1 MEVFHNERVQGR
13 ASLSRTLTFFFRAA
27 PAVGLAQ
34 LASEASIRAWLTLVR
49 APLRPAVLVTSDEG
63 RSPSP
68 PDSCSDPTDL
78 PLRQPEPSGQLL
90 HDRASGGPGRSCG
103 VLEADVRVPLPDVL
117 ERPPASVAVVPFDDP
132 SPLCFG
138 TVIVGLESR
147 PRVSAPG
154 PRGDGLCPEVTVE
167 NTGIGGI
174 TVRLSGM
181 ADSQTATDN
190 NGQYAFT
197 GLRAGTYAVE
207 ISGFDMD
214 EVGFGSVSSSA
225 TVGVGESK
233 IISFDGTYL
242 RTAGIMGQVSV
253 EGVGLP
259 NVTVTMTGEGEDE
272 TDVTDA
278 GGLYGFSK
286 LKAGSYSVA
295 ISGFDPD
302 EVEFTSTSMNVTVAL
317 GETAN
322 VPFDGTLLRTSGISG
337 RVSVEGMGLD
347 DVEVVLA
354 GAAEATVMTSGGG
367 QYAFAG
373 LAEGTY
379 VVSMMNPNE
388 TAYAFETTSA
398 TIELGDAE
406 SNITNFDGTH
416 TRTASVSGM
425 AYIDEAPADGMYT
438 ANEPMLPH
446 AGIPV
451 ALQGPGVNDVMVTMT
466 DSTGAYMFSNLM
478 AGSYRA
484 LVNMTPEV
492 AAVITAAGFAYKGDL
507 TGEVVSV
514 DAGGSASVHLPFG
527 ITTQTIAVGARM
539 GYGEHLGV
547 PVAGVEL
554 AVYANA
560 NMTGMLGEGTTNEM
574 GHATIDFARAM
585 NTGPGGNDNL
595 VFVNVKATGHDDL
608 SVSDNDVIEVS
619 YPATARTH
627 AAPAAVTLV
636 NTRANFQF
644 WVKNN
649 ETARGGDMGLGGWA
663 TEVTMGMDTV
673 PLMVV
678 NAKGDTVNATMPT
691 DTAMASRGRAGLSY
705 SIDPAML
712 KDGPA
717 TFTVVVQDDQ
727 SGEMYEQSDAL
738 VHMHNAL
745 AHPDMNDL
753 GPIRI
758 TWTTQTLTVGVY
770 REVDD
775 EPGFTDYRAPMG
787 GDQRPDAAVAAE
799 MAVQLL
805 TRDTRNR
812 LRAYE
817 YDHDGKPTTDDISS
831 MAIGKTGMASFPHL
845 PADEEFTVRL
855 HVRSDRMLVGETDS
869 GDMETFGDDLDIGMS
884 TGSFG
889 EASGA
894 GPEVKLCSVSTDAK
908 KCATWGYQWTTGSV
922 SGSVA
927 GPGGA
932 SVSLAAET
940 DADDRVTK
948 TGANS
953 KKASFRKFSISDI
966 QDGEYTLTT
975 PNTADNSFGP
985 KGGHDL
991 EIYHDEDEDDEDDD
1005 TEYVGT
1011 AWSMTNANFTATNL
1025 RQSIKG
1031 FVANDGGDGRAR
1043 GNEAMSDVEVNLL
1056 AIAKDGVS
1064 KNKKD
1069 TTFTTEATVTTNEDG
1084 FYEFNNLAAGGKYF
1098 VEVPAGDDYM
1108 GLRDIEDGLNNKSA
1122 QVQPDEYP
1130 AMKEPFAL
1138 PSWNHATNEAAKAT
1152 PTVKARAP
1160 STVSATLQNFALVY
1174 TDNNVSGSVTNL
1186 SGSDDGDITV
1196 ELAHCEAYST
1206 SDGCEWGDIVKMET
1220 NSKGSYEFADL
1231 MEGYY
1236 EVWFTGGGLAAANV
1250 DDKGKADD
1258 DGDTSGAMS
1267 HTTSV
1272 MGRDDY
1278 STGNNFIIYSKRA
1291 GTADILTSLVV
1302 MEVDADGDSTD
1313 HADGVAIP
1321 SQSSDG
1327 QDAVDLGGPEIDWA
1341 SLGVAIE
1348 TKRSSGASVSVGLT
1362 KAVSGH
1368 SASNLPFNATGS
1380 RKNQSLA
1387 TEITV
1392 TVTAANGY
1400 NDHDYSFSVSRA
1412 NPVGNSLAAGDFD
1425 VEDPADARVAHAF
1438 GRVDQFTVNVAE
1450 AATDMTFTVTLED
1463 IDKQD
1468 LVVELGGKE
1477 QDPASRED
1485 DDDDNELRYEVEL
1498 STGANTID
1506 MMVTSE
1512 DGEDREHQLVVRRD
1526 ARSDDATLKAL
1537 RLSAGTLSP
1546 AFNAGTTSYTAS
1558 VGNAVTSVT
1567 VTATANHDN
1576 ASVAYSPANPVTLGV
1591 GVTSITVTVTAEDG
1605 TTGDYTVKV
1614 TRDAPGVSSDAKLG
1628 ALILSEGAL
1637 SPAFDPAMLEYTA
1650 SVGNDVDEV
1659 TVTATANHTSASV
1672 AQVPPNPV
1680 TLPVGATEITVT
1692 VTAEA
1697 GNTQDYI
1704 VTVTRDA
1711 VGTSSDANLGTLSLS
1726 AGTLNP
1732 TFDMATTSY
1741 TASVANDVD
1750 EVTVTATASH
1760 SSASVAQEPDNPVD
1774 LVAGVAKTITLTVTA
1789 GDGTTKDYTVTV
1801 TRAVGGVGSS
1811 DADLSD
1817 LSLSRGSLNPTF
1829 DAATTSYTASVGNTV
1844 EEVTV
1849 TATKS
1854 HADASVA
1861 QSPDEPGRSFSGRQ
1875 PDHGDGHRRGR
1886 NHQGVYRHG
1895 DAGGGTDHAGGARL
1909 D

>member
-1 MEVFHNERVQGR
+1 MTALFCRNP
-13 ASLSRTLTFFFRAA
+13 T
-27 PAVGLAQ
+27 
-34 LASEASIRAWLTLVR
+34 
-49 APLRPAVLVTSDEG
+49 TSD
-63 RSPSP
+63 
-68 PDSCSDPTDL
+68 
-78 PLRQPEPSGQLL
+78 
-90 HDRASGGPGRSCG
+90 A
-103 VLEADVRVPLPDVL
+103 
-117 ERPPASVAVVPFDDP
+117 
-132 SPLCFG
+132 G
-138 TVIVGLESR
+138 T
-147 PRVSAPG
+147 
-154 PRGDGLCPEVTVE
+154 VTVE
-167 NTGIGGI
+167 NMGLGGV

-181 ADSQTATDN
+181 ADAQTATDN

-197 GLRAGTYAVE
+197 GLRAGTYSVE
-207 ISGFDMD
+207 ISGFDSD
-214 EVGFGSVSSSA
+214 EVGFGSISSSA

-286 LKAGSYSVA
+286 LKAGTYSIA
-295 ISGFDPD
+295 ISGYDPD
-302 EVEFTSTSMNVTVAL
+302 QVEFASTSESVTVAL

-322 VPFDGTLLRTSGISG
+322 IPFEGTLLRTSGISG
-337 RVSVEGMGLD
+337 RVSVEGTGLD
-347 DVEVVLA
+347 GVEVVLA
-354 GAAEATVMTSGGG
+354 GAAEATAMTSGGG

-379 VVSMMNPNE
+379 VVSMTNPNE
-388 TAYAFETTSA
+388 TAYAFEAMSA

-416 TRTASVSGM
+416 TRTASVSGV
-425 AYIDEAPADGMYT
+425 AYIDEAPADKMYT

-451 ALQGPGVNDVMVTMT
+451 ALQGPGVNDVMLTMT

-484 LVNMTPEV
+484 LVNMTEEV
-492 AAVITAAGFAYKGDL
+492 AAAITAAGFAYKGDL

-547 PVAGVEL
+547 AVAGVEL

-595 VFVNVKATGHDDL
+595 VFVNVKASGHDDL

-619 YPATARTH
+619 YPATARAH

-649 ETARGGDMGLGGWA
+649 ADARGGDMGLGGWA
-663 TEVTMGMDTV
+663 TDITMGMDTV

-705 SIDPAML
+705 VIDPATL

-727 SGEMYEQSDAL
+727 SSEMYELSDAL

-745 AHPDMNDL
+745 AHPAMNTMEMNDL
-753 GPIRI
+753 GPIYV

-787 GDQRPDAAVAAE
+787 GDQRPDTAVAAE

-889 EASGA
+889 EMSGA

-953 KKASFRKFSISDI
+953 KKAGFRKFSISDI

-975 PNTADNSFGP
+975 PNTGDNKFGP
-985 KGGHDL
+985 KDGHDL

-1043 GNEAMSDVEVNLL
+1043 GNESMSDVEVNLL

-1130 AMKEPFAL
+1130 AMKEPFDL
-1138 PSWNHATNEAAKAT
+1138 PSWNHATNEAADAT

-1196 ELAHCEAYST
+1196 ELAHCEAYSK

-1258 DGDTSGAMS
+1258 DGDTSGATS
-1267 HTTSV
+1267 HTASV

-1362 KAVSGH
+1362 KAVPRH
-1368 SASNLPFNATGS
+1368 SASNLPFNVTGS
-1380 RKNQSLA
+1380 GENQSLA

-1438 GRVDQFTVNVAE
+1438 GRVDRFTVNVAE

-1468 LVVELGGKE
+1468 LVVEFGGKE

-1537 RLSAGTLSP
+1537 SLSAGTLSP
-1546 AFNAGTTSYTAS
+1546 AFNAGTASYTAS
-1558 VGNAVTSVT
+1558 VGNAIDEVT
-1567 VTATANHDN
+1567 VTATANDAD
-1576 ASVAYSPANPVTLGV
+1576 ASVTQSPANPVDLDV
-1591 GVTSITVTVTAEDG
+1591 GATEITVTVTAEDG
-1605 TTGDYTVKV
+1605 STGDYTVTV

-1628 ALILSEGAL
+1628 ALSLSEGAL
-1637 SPAFDPAMLEYTA
+1637 SPAFDPAMLKYTA
-1650 SVGNDVDEV
+1650 SVGNAVSSV
-1659 TVTATANHTSASV
+1659 MVTATANHSSASV
-1672 AQVPPNPV
+1672 AQVPANPV
-1680 TLPVGATEITVT
+1680 PLAVTGA
-1692 VTAEA
+1692 
-1697 GNTQDYI
+1697 
-1704 VTVTRDA
+1704 
-1711 VGTSSDANLGTLSLS
+1711 
-1726 AGTLNP
+1726 NP
-1732 TFDMATTSY
+1732 
-1741 TASVANDVD
+1741 
-1750 EVTVTATASH
+1750 
-1760 SSASVAQEPDNPVD
+1760 
-1774 LVAGVAKTITLTVTA
+1774 I
-1789 GDGTTKDYTVTV
+1789 
-1801 TRAVGGVGSS
+1801 
-1811 DADLSD
+1811 
-1817 LSLSRGSLNPTF
+1817 
-1829 DAATTSYTASVGNTV
+1829 
-1844 EEVTV
+1844 
-1849 TATKS
+1849 
-1854 HADASVA
+1854 
-1861 QSPDEPGRSFSGRQ
+1861 
-1875 PDHGDGHRRGR
+1875 HGDGHRRGT
-1886 NHQGVYRHG
+1886 Q
-1895 DAGGGTDHAGGARL
+1895 ARPWPL
-1909 D
+1909 YPSR